1 MRQLIALASL
11 LSTLSGCA
19 ATTPQT
25 STAPVASSLETDD
38 GYCFQLIVC
47 PLVSVVD
54 FTNE

>member
-19 ATTPQT
+19 ANTPQT

-47 PLVSVVD
+47 PLVSAVD

>member
-25 STAPVASSLETDD
+25 TTAPLASNMATDD

-47 PLVSVVD
+47 PLVSAVD